1 MSGSLLVSFAV
12 AVGVASTLAVGA
24 VRLTSLGA
32 SLFVGLN
39 YEDDKFHSELTEIAE
54 SSSSQYG
61 VDRSFPMHHS
71 ADVLVANPFYN
82 KYINGCRKKYGHL
95 CDSTEEERIGMNL
108 LQPMGMLNYTET
120 GFAKVAAPVELMEML
135 DKFWTTNLSP
145 LPDVTSLPFES
156 WASGNTYTNHWYSPT
171 TMLHLGDE
179 LLRNKVWDAT
189 KAELENWVGVEL
201 SPSSLY
207 GIRVYHEG
215 AVLAPH
221 VDRIPLV
228 ISAIINVAQDVEEPW
243 PLEVIGHDGKAHNIT
258 IFPGEMILYESA
270 SVIHGRPFPLK
281 GKRSFY
287 ANVFVHFEPLGISK
301 NELSQEP
308 NLHLAYLY
316 QKAWKR
322 QQAECDNDDCKLQID
337 FNLEEVV
344 PPYILPGSE
353 EEKRWIQNHPRAT
366 TTNAEEKKKKTNE
379 YLSKLDVHFA
389 AASGDLNLLKL
400 IAAED
405 PKSLH
410 RVDRNGWTA
419 LHEAARGG
427 HPEVIDYLLQ
437 NGLDINQ
444 RTHKGNGGS
453 PLWWAKKFR
462 GTHHKIVAH
471 MQERGAVEVPP
482 EGHQKIE

>member
-1 MSGSLLVSFAV
+1 MGSLLISFAV
-12 AVGVASTLAVGA
+12 AVGVASVLAVGA

-32 SLFVGLN
+32 SLFVGHN
-39 YEDDKFHSELTEIAE
+39 YEDKFLSELTETTE

-82 KYINGCRKKYGHL
+82 EYMNGCRKKYGHL

-108 LQPMGMLNYTET
+108 LQPSGMLNYTEL
-120 GFAKVAAPVELMEML
+120 GFAKVVAPVELMEML
-135 DKFWTTNLSP
+135 DKFWTANLSP

-156 WASGNTYTNHWYSPT
+156 WASGNTYTNHWFSPT

-189 KAELENWVGVEL
+189 EDELENWVGVEL

-228 ISAIINVAQDVEEPW
+228 ISAIVNVAQDVEEPW
-243 PLEVIGHDGKAHNIT
+243 PLEVIGHDGKAYNIT

-301 NELSQEP
+301 NELPQDP
-308 NLHLAYLY
+308 NFHLAYLY
-316 QKAWKR
+316 QKAWKK
-322 QQAECDNDDCKLQID
+322 QQAECNNDECKLQID
-337 FNLEEVV
+337 FNMEEVV

-353 EEKRWIQNHPRAT
+353 EEQRWIQNHPRAT
-366 TTNAEEKKKKTNE
+366 TANAEEKKKKANE

-410 RVDRNGWTA
+410 RVDRNGWS
-419 LHEAARGG
+419 
-427 HPEVIDYLLQ
+427 VIQSTLISICTCVVLLVFR
-437 NGLDINQ
+437 NG
-444 RTHKGNGGS
+444 
-453 PLWWAKKFR
+453 
-462 GTHHKIVAH
+462 
-471 MQERGAVEVPP
+471 
-482 EGHQKIE
+482 